1 MAQDQRGEAEIMAAF
16 TSGNYT
22 LSAAEQAQAL
32 ADRDTEAANQVPP
45 PPFQPPPYDLRTFP
59 QLNLHYAP
67 NILSNY
73 FNCQFSLNEKLA
85 ATNYHKAAT
94 MCLTMAPPWQPER
107 LGQCCQKIT
116 KLVNEWQS

>member
-1 MAQDQRGEAEIMAAF
+1 MAAF

-67 NILSNY
+67 NILSRR
-73 FNCQFSLNEKLA
+73 

-94 MCLTMAPPWQPER
+94 MCLMMAPPWQPER

>member
-1 MAQDQRGEAEIMAAF
+1 MIHTWQSKKLQRQIHCFQKIDMAQDQRGEGEIMAAF

-73 FNCQFSLNEKLA
+73 FNCQFSLNEKL
-85 ATNYHKAAT
+85 
-94 MCLTMAPPWQPER
+94 PQI
-107 LGQCCQKIT
+107 IT
-116 KLVNEWQS
+116 KRQQCV